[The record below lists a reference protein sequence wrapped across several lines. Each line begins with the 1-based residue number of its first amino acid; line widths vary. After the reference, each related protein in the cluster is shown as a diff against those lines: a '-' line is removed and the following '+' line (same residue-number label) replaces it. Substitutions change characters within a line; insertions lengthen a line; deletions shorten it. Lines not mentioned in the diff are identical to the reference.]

1 MIREKENTVMKKTI
15 CSVLSLLITLSAVF
29 SLAACGEDPSQTGHT
44 QHEYDT
50 KWSSDET
57 YHWHAPLCDDTTE
70 LKDKAA
76 HDYDADHVC
85 TVCDYA
91 QKGLGTLTVA
101 DVTAWTDVE
110 SEFRLVF
117 ADASKAEAVT
127 YEYDREKI
135 TLNAE
140 KQTVKAAADAVG
152 PVQVKVR
159 SACHKTATFTVT
171 CNTLPAASTPKYTEY
186 AQMLGSGVLVDDN
199 GNATGATVAVSEKT
213 TVLIGDSFF
222 DRRWFWTD
230 FYTDDYNGKDVFLA
244 GISEA
249 TTNDWEQY
257 MNTVFTAFGDKAPK
271 NIVIHLGTNNIGT
284 GQSAAETENGL
295 QHFLTLLH
303 KKFPQTNLYY
313 FAITSR
319 WDDDGSHNKVI
330 NSVNTQTKTWCRDKD
345 WVRYIDTGWMIT
357 KDKLNPNHGGSYIH
371 PLLETYS
378 IFTEQLQKAGCVIE
392 EKA

>member
-159 SACHKTATFTVT
+159 SATTRQRRLRLRAIPFPPQARR
-171 CNTLPAASTPKYTEY
+171 NTPNMPKCSARAFWSTI
-186 AQMLGSGVLVDDN
+186 
-199 GNATGATVAVSEKT
+199 TGTPRA
-213 TVLIGDSFF
+213 
-222 DRRWFWTD
+222 RR
-230 FYTDDYNGKDVFLA
+230 L
-244 GISEA
+244 
-249 TTNDWEQY
+249 
-257 MNTVFTAFGDKAPK
+257 
-271 NIVIHLGTNNIGT
+271 
-284 GQSAAETENGL
+284 
-295 QHFLTLLH
+295 
-303 KKFPQTNLYY
+303 
-313 FAITSR
+313 R
-319 WDDDGSHNKVI
+319 
-330 NSVNTQTKTWCRDKD
+330 
-345 WVRYIDTGWMIT
+345 
-357 KDKLNPNHGGSYIH
+357 
-371 PLLETYS
+371 
-378 IFTEQLQKAGCVIE
+378 
-392 EKA
+392 